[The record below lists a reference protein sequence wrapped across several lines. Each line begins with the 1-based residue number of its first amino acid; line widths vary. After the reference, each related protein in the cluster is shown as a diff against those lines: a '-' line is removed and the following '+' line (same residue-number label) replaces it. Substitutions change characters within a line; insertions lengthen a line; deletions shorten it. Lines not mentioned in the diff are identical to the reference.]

1 MRKLKSKRRKNIL
14 LYSTILSLI
23 VGSNSFAIA
32 KDVTVS
38 SGDELKKVIQEI
50 TAEPT
55 NTNIYFAN
63 DIDISGK
70 DITVELMLLKLTV
83 VERA

>member
-1 MRKLKSKRRKNIL
+1 MRKLKTKRRKNKL

-38 SGDELKKVIQEI
+38 SGEELKK
-50 TAEPT
+50 
-55 NTNIYFAN
+55 
-63 DIDISGK
+63 
-70 DITVELMLLKLTV
+70 
-83 VERA
+83 

>member
-23 VGSNSFAIA
+23 VGSNSFAIT